1 MRPGKFRALLDSVE
15 MGSFSKA
22 AEKSNYSQSGL
33 THMMN
38 SLEADVGFPLLH
50 RGNYGIKLTAEGE
63 RLLPYIKAYVNA
75 ETTLIEEIDRMTK
88 EKTDNLV
95 IGTYSSMAKNWI
107 PAVIEQLQTIY
118 PDIKI
123 DIRVGAQDDLLQWLA
138 KREVD
143 LCFASKYSDFDYEF
157 IPIKR
162 DKYMAA
168 LPLSSE
174 FTGDVYP
181 LEMINNTTFIM
192 PSFGVDYDTKAIF
205 EKYNIRPA
213 TKAFTV
219 DDFAALSMVEHNL
232 GSSMLPELMLS
243 GLTPKAKILPLEPQV
258 YRKLGIII
266 HSYKELS
273 AVAKQAIVLTK
284 RLFGEKEID

>member
-38 SLEADVGFPLLH
+38 SLEAEIGFPLLH
-50 RGNYGIKLTAEGE
+50 RGKYGIRLTTEGE
-63 RLLPYIKAYVNA
+63 RLLPFIRNYVNA
-75 ETTLIEEIDRMTK
+75 EKSLIDEVDRMNK
-88 EKTDNLV
+88 EKTDNWC

-107 PAVIEQLQTIY
+107 PVIIEELQRIF
-118 PDIKI
+118 PEIKI
-123 DIRVGAQDDLLQWLA
+123 DVRVGGQDDLLQWLER
-138 KREVD
+138 REVD
-143 LCFASKYSDFDYEF
+143 LCFASKYSEFDFEF

-174 FTGDVYP
+174 FEGSVYP

-205 EKYNIRPA
+205 EKYNIKPA

-243 GLTPKAKILPLEPQV
+243 GLTPRAKILPLEPQV

-273 AVAKQAIVLTK
+273 PVAKQTISLTK
-284 RLFGEKEID
+284 KLFGEDI